1 MSRTAVTAPARGA
14 ARRTNPSVL
23 GPVLAQLRGEPSRTW
38 SIIITIY
45 GDAIVPRGG
54 CVWLGTLLAVFK
66 ALGIPDGVVR
76 TAMSRLAADGWL
88 ERRKVGRNSF
98 YRLADKGRVTFA
110 AAAEHIYAPRV
121 PDFSGSF
128 DLLLVYNG
136 GDRDAARTALEAAG
150 FGSPAPGL
158 WISPGYAVPRAAQG
172 ALRLTAGGD
181 AEALRA
187 LAARSWPLQAT
198 ADAYRRFIDT
208 FAPVAEALDADAA
221 VDDLEA
227 LVARVL
233 LIHEYRR
240 VVLRDPILPAQTLPP
255 DWPGAP
261 ARALCARL
269 YRKLIVPS
277 ERWLDAHA
285 IDESGAPLPANTDL
299 ARRFRP

>member
-1 MSRTAVTAPARGA
+1 
-14 ARRTNPSVL
+14 VL
-23 GPVLAQLRGEPSRTW
+23 GPILARLRGEPSRTW

-54 CVWLGTLLAVFK
+54 CVWLGTLLAFFK
-66 ALGIPDGVVR
+66 ALGISDGVVR
-76 TAMSRLAADGWL
+76 TAVSRLAADGWL
-88 ERRKVGRNSF
+88 ERSKVGRNSF
-98 YRLADKGRVTFA
+98 YRLADKGRATFA
-110 AAAEHIYAPRV
+110 TAAEHIYTPHV
-121 PDFSGSF
+121 PDFRGSL
-128 DLLLVYNG
+128 DLLLLHNG
-136 GDRDAARTALEAAG
+136 GDRDAARMALEAAG
-150 FGSPAPGL
+150 YGSPAPGL
-158 WISPGYAVPRAAQG
+158 WVSPGYEVPSAAQG

-208 FAPVAEALDADAA
+208 FTPIADALDADVA

-240 VVLRDPILPAQTLPP
+240 IVLRDPILPPEVLPP
-255 DWPGAP
+255 DWPSAP

-269 YRKLIVPS
+269 YSKLLVPS
-277 ERWLDAHA
+277 ERWLDTHA
-285 IDESGAPLPANTDL
+285 VDESGAPLPANTEL